1 MIGPP
6 LSETET
12 DSPVAVLTTW
22 PEMNPPPMSANGGR
36 FDLLARQAFAAG
48 HRDADAVLR
57 LGQEIVAP
65 LRHRE
70 AKASGLVRGGEGL
83 APIRRPAGP

>member
-22 PEMNPPPMSANGGR
+22 PEMNPPPMSANGGSST
-36 FDLLARQAFAAG
+36 FSPARHSRPVTATQTRSFASA
-48 HRDADAVLR
+48 R
-57 LGQEIVAP
+57 
-65 LRHRE
+65 
-70 AKASGLVRGGEGL
+70 KS
-83 APIRRPAGP
+83 